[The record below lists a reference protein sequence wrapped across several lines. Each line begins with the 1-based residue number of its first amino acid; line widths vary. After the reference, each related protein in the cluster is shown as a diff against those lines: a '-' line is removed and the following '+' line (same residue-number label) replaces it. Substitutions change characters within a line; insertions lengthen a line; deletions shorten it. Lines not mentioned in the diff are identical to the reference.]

1 MEELKA
7 LGIEVKDLPQFESKQ
22 KDPELEAR
30 VAELEK
36 DSKDKGTA
44 LKTALDQL
52 QSVNT
57 ELKNEKVEAQ
67 LNELGVTPAK
77 RELLKG
83 ILLGGKKGKIELTEK
98 EGKKDIKKEYTVAQA
113 VVKLISGDQP
123 FKIES
128 GQQSILTPRPAASVS
143 MREGIAKLLGLSE
156 KEWNDLPEEQRDA
169 FLKKLGGGE

>member
-1 MEELKA
+1 
-7 LGIEVKDLPQFESKQ
+7 VKDLPQFEEK
-22 KDPELEAR
+22 KADPELEAR
-30 VAELEK
+30 VKELEK
-36 DSKDKGTA
+36 SKEATKTA

-83 ILLGGKKGKIELTEK
+83 ILLGGKEGKIELTEK
-98 EGKKDIKKEYTVAQA
+98 EGKKDVKKEYSVAEA

-123 FKIES
+123 FKIEP
-128 GQQSILTPRPAASVS
+128 GQKSILTPRPAASIS
-143 MREGIAKLLGLSE
+143 MREGIAKLLGLTE
-156 KEWNDLPEEQRDA
+156 KAWNDLPKDQRDA